1 MINFLFIILGIS
13 LFLFPVLILMWFFW
27 SWITLKQTPKEDKIL
42 YAKSRAQFIAASV
55 VFGIEVAIV
64 FMMVYLSFS
73 NFSLM

>member
-1 MINFLFIILGIS
+1 MKVLLGIILGVSVIIFPIAVLLWFVYSLIS
-13 LFLFPVLILMWFFW
+13 Y
-27 SWITLKQTPKEDKIL
+27 KQTSKEDKIL
-42 YAKSRAQFIAASV
+42 YAKSRANFIAASV